1 MVLTREVSS
10 VAVSVLVAERGCG
23 RPSLLR
29 LSDDD
34 YDYQRS
40 DTRGGHRGQLYPAN
54 DREYASGVSTAIEN
68 VPNSWLKS
76 VHQYNAGHAKDLDL
90 GESLLGSLLKIALK
104 YHKNVELETVVGPPP
119 RREGRHSMQA
129 EQTESHE
136 YLR

>member
-10 VAVSVLVAERGCG
+10 VTVSVLSAERGCG

-29 LSDDD
+29 LSDDG

-54 DREYASGVSTAIEN
+54 DREYAFEVSTAIEH

-76 VHQYNAGHAKDLDL
+76 VHQYNAGHAKDL
-90 GESLLGSLLKIALK
+90 
-104 YHKNVELETVVGPPP
+104 VETVVGPPP

-129 EQTESHE
+129 EQTESHG